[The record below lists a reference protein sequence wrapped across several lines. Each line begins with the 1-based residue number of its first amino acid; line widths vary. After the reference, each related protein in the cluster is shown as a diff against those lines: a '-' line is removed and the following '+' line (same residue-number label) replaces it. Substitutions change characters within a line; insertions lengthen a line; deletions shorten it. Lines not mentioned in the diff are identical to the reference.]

1 MADRLSRL
9 SRLSSLDTLRGLI
22 IVFMAIDH
30 ARGFIARNHPG
41 EFWGAPLPDYHGDWV
56 AFLTRLVTH
65 LCAPGFM
72 FLMGA
77 GAALFAASRTREGWS
92 PWRITGHLA
101 LRGIVLIVMG
111 QLFESTAAAYGT
123 AGAIRGETYGL
134 RVPGAPAPIS
144 VILGVLY
151 GLGSSLAI
159 AAFFVRLPAAAI
171 AVMAA
176 ACVAV
181 THWLTPDAS
190 QIAAPITA
198 VMGALVV
205 AGLAPPFVSVYPTIP
220 WLAPTLLGVAFGR
233 LLQHDRDGDRNGD
246 GDGEGTRTRAFT
258 LIGATGAAFVV
269 LFLILRLTGGIGS
282 FQPVQPGLMG
292 LLNVTK
298 YPPSLTFLLLTLGVN
313 FMLLALFQRTGAGD
327 ARWTAP
333 IRVFG
338 AAPLFF
344 FVTHLFLYGF
354 IGKWYLGG
362 ATFPVMYMW
371 WFVGLIVLY
380 LPVQMVRRVQAAA
393 AAELALEDAV
403 ARFVSSIDAISAPRT
418 PTSAKAPRPAQ
429 RAARTRRARCRRRS
443 AGTDARPSRT

>member
-1 MADRLSRL
+1 VSHRLA
-9 SRLSSLDTLRGLI
+9 RLSSLDTLRGLI

-41 EFWGAPLPDYHGDWV
+41 EFWGAPLPDYQGDWV

-77 GAALFAASRTREGWS
+77 GAALFAASRAREGWR
-92 PWRITGHLA
+92 PARIMGQLA
-101 LRGIVLIVMG
+101 LRGIVLIALG
-111 QLFESTAAAYGT
+111 QLFENTAAAYGT

-159 AAFFVRLPAAAI
+159 AALFVRLPAAVL

-176 ACVAV
+176 GCVAI

-190 QIAAPITA
+190 QIGAPINPL
-198 VMGALVV
+198 MGALVV
-205 AGLAPPFVSVYPTIP
+205 AGLAPPFVSVYPAIP

-233 LLQHDRDGDRNGD
+233 LLQRRDGEREGESDDD
-246 GDGEGTRTRAFT
+246 GASRTRAFNI
-258 LIGATGAAFVV
+258 IGAAGVAFVV
-269 LFLILRLTGGIGS
+269 LFVILRASGGIGS
-282 FQPVQPGLMG
+282 FQPVQPGWIG

-298 YPPSLTFLLLTLGVN
+298 YPPSLTFLLLTLGVD
-313 FMLLALFQRTGAGD
+313 FILLALFEHTGAG
-327 ARWTAP
+327 ASRWTAP
-333 IRVFG
+333 LRVFG
-338 AAPLFF
+338 AAPLLFF
-344 FVTHLFLYGF
+344 ITHLFLYGF

-362 ATFPVMYMW
+362 TTFPVMYMW
-371 WFVGLIVLY
+371 WFVGLVVLY
-380 LPVQMVRRVQAAA
+380 LPCKWYGEFKQQ
-393 AAELALEDAV
+393 
-403 ARFVSSIDAISAPRT
+403 
-418 PTSAKAPRPAQ
+418 RPPNSLW
-429 RAARTRRARCRRRS
+429 RLL
-443 AGTDARPSRT
+443 

>member
-1 MADRLSRL
+1 MRH
-9 SRLSSLDTLRGLI
+9 RLSSLDTLRGLI

-41 EFWGAPLPDYHGDWV
+41 EFWGAALPDYHGDWV

-77 GAALFAASRTREGWS
+77 GAALFAASRAREGWS
-92 PWRITGHLA
+92 PLRITGQLA
-101 LRGIVLIVMG
+101 LRGIVLIVIG
-111 QLFESTAAAYGT
+111 QLLENTAAAYGT
-123 AGAIRGETYGL
+123 AGAVRGENYGL

-159 AAFFVRLPAAAI
+159 AAVFVRLPAAAL

-176 ACVAV
+176 ACVAI
-181 THWLTPDAS
+181 THWVVPPAA
-190 QIAAPITA
+190 QMAAPIGP

-205 AGLAPPFVSVYPTIP
+205 AGLAPPFVAVYPTIP

-233 LLQHDRDGDRNGD
+233 LVQRDSS
-246 GDGEGTRTRAFT
+246 RAFT
-258 LIGATGAAFVV
+258 IAGATGIAFVV
-269 LFLILRLTGGIGS
+269 LFVILRASGNVGS
-282 FQPVQPGLMG
+282 FQPVQPGWIG

-298 YPPSLTFLLLTLGVN
+298 YPPSLTFLLLTLGVD
-313 FMLLALFQRTGAGD
+313 FILLSLFEQTGAGA

-344 FVTHLFLYGF
+344 FITHLFLYGF

-362 ATFPVMYMW
+362 TTFPAMYMW

-380 LPVQMVRRVQAAA
+380 LPTKWYGEFKQRRPPNS
-393 AAELALEDAV
+393 LWRML
-403 ARFVSSIDAISAPRT
+403 
-418 PTSAKAPRPAQ
+418 
-429 RAARTRRARCRRRS
+429 
-443 AGTDARPSRT
+443 

>member
-1 MADRLSRL
+1 MTERP
-9 SRLSSLDTLRGLI
+9 SRLSSLDTLRGVI

-77 GAALFAASRTREGWS
+77 GAALFAASRTRDGWK
-92 PWRITGHLA
+92 PARIIGHLA
-101 LRGIVLIVMG
+101 LRGIVLIAIG
-111 QLFESTAAAYGT
+111 QLFENTAAAYGT
-123 AGAIRGETYGL
+123 AGAIRGENYGL

-159 AAFFVRLPAAAI
+159 AAFFVRLPASVV
-171 AVMAA
+171 AVTAA

-190 QIAAPITA
+190 QIAAPIHP

-220 WLAPTLLGVAFGR
+220 WLAATLLGVAFGR
-233 LLQHDRDGDRNGD
+233 LVQRDSIRG
-246 GDGEGTRTRAFT
+246 FT
-258 LIGATGAAFVV
+258 LIGAAGIAFVV
-269 LFLILRLTGGIGS
+269 LFVLLRASGSFGS
-282 FQPVQPGLMG
+282 FQAVQPGWMG

-298 YPPSLTFLLLTLGVN
+298 YPPSLTFLLLTLGIDFIV
-313 FMLLALFQRTGAGD
+313 LALLEHTGAGA

-333 IRVFG
+333 LRVFG

-344 FVTHLFLYGF
+344 FITHLFLYGF

-362 ATFPVMYMW
+362 TTFAVMYMW
-371 WFVGLIVLY
+371 WFVGLVLLY
-380 LPVQMVRRVQAAA
+380 LPCKWYGEFKQ
-393 AAELALEDAV
+393 
-403 ARFVSSIDAISAPRT
+403 
-418 PTSAKAPRPAQ
+418 
-429 RAARTRRARCRRRS
+429 RRS
-443 AGTDARPSRT
+443 PNSLWRLL

>member
-1 MADRLSRL
+1 MSHRL

-77 GAALFAASRTREGWS
+77 GAALFAASRAREGWK
-92 PWRITGHLA
+92 PTRIMGHLA
-101 LRGIVLIVMG
+101 LRGILLILLSLLV
-111 QLFESTAAAYGT
+111 ENAASTYGT

-134 RVPGAPAPIS
+134 RVPGAPGPIS
-144 VILGVLY
+144 VILGVLC

-159 AAFFVRLPAAAI
+159 AAFFVRLPPAAL

-176 ACVAV
+176 ACVAI
-181 THWLTPDAS
+181 THWVTPDAS
-190 QIAAPITA
+190 QIGAPITP

-205 AGLAPPFVSVYPTIP
+205 AGLAPPFVSVYPVFP

-233 LLQHDRDGDRNGD
+233 LLRREGEGDRDGVDGVASVEAVDRVD
-246 GDGEGTRTRAFT
+246 GAGRTRAFNI
-258 LIGATGAAFVV
+258 IGAAGVAFVV
-269 LFLILRLTGGIGS
+269 LFVILRASGGVGS
-282 FQPVQPGLMG
+282 FQAVQPGWMG

-298 YPPSLTFLLLTLGVN
+298 YPPSLTFLLLTLGVD
-313 FMLLALFQRTGAGD
+313 FILLALLEHTGAGA

-333 IRVFG
+333 LRVFG

-344 FVTHLFLYGF
+344 FITHLFLYGF
-354 IGKWYLGG
+354 IGKWYLKGT
-362 ATFPVMYMW
+362 TFPVMYMW
-371 WFVGLIVLY
+371 WFVGLVVLY
-380 LPVQMVRRVQAAA
+380 LPCRWYGEFKQRRPPNS
-393 AAELALEDAV
+393 LW
-403 ARFVSSIDAISAPRT
+403 RMF
-418 PTSAKAPRPAQ
+418 
-429 RAARTRRARCRRRS
+429 
-443 AGTDARPSRT
+443 

>member
-1 MADRLSRL
+1 MSYRL

-41 EFWGAPLPDYHGDWV
+41 EFWGAPLPDYQGDWV

-77 GAALFAASRTREGWS
+77 GAALFAASRMREGWS
-92 PWRITGHLA
+92 PLRISGHLA
-101 LRGIVLIVMG
+101 LRGIILIVLG
-111 QLFESTAAAYGT
+111 QLFENTAAAYGT

-144 VILGVLY
+144 AILGVLY
-151 GLGSSLAI
+151 GLGSSLAV
-159 AAFFVRLPAAAI
+159 AAFFVRLPAAAL

-176 ACVAV
+176 GCVAI

-190 QIAAPITA
+190 QIGAPITPL
-198 VMGALVV
+198 MGALVV

-233 LLQHDRDGDRNGD
+233 LLQNDDEDDGTR
-246 GDGEGTRTRAFT
+246 TRTRAFT
-258 LIGATGAAFVV
+258 LIGATGVAFAV
-269 LFLILRLTGGIGS
+269 LFVILRASGGIGS
-282 FQPVQPGLMG
+282 FQPVQPGWIG

-313 FMLLALFQRTGAGD
+313 FILAALFEHTGAG
-327 ARWTAP
+327 ASRWTAP
-333 IRVFG
+333 VRVFG

-344 FVTHLFLYGF
+344 FITHLFLYGF

-362 ATFPVMYMW
+362 TTFPVMYMW
-371 WFVGLIVLY
+371 WFVGLVVLY
-380 LPVQMVRRVQAAA
+380 LPCKWYGEFKQRRPPNS
-393 AAELALEDAV
+393 LWRML
-403 ARFVSSIDAISAPRT
+403 
-418 PTSAKAPRPAQ
+418 
-429 RAARTRRARCRRRS
+429 
-443 AGTDARPSRT
+443 

>member
-1 MADRLSRL
+1 MTTHRL

-77 GAALFAASRTREGWS
+77 GAALFAASRAREGWS
-92 PWRITGHLA
+92 PWRITGQLA
-101 LRGIVLIVMG
+101 LRGVVLIV
-111 QLFESTAAAYGT
+111 LSLLVENAASAYGT
-123 AGAIRGETYGL
+123 AGAIRGENYGL
-134 RVPGAPAPIS
+134 RVPGAPGPIS

-159 AAFFVRLPAAAI
+159 AAFFVRLPAAAL
-171 AVMAA
+171 AAMAA
-176 ACVAV
+176 VCVAL

-190 QIAAPITA
+190 QFGAPIGP
-198 VMGALVV
+198 VMGALAV
-205 AGLAPPFVSVYPTIP
+205 AGLAPPLVSVYPTIP
-220 WLAPTLLGVAFGR
+220 WLAPTLLGLAFGR
-233 LLQHDRDGDRNGD
+233 LVQHDSRDSDD
-246 GDGEGTRTRAFT
+246 GASRTRAFT
-258 LIGATGAAFVV
+258 LIGAAGIAFVV
-269 LFLILRLTGGIGS
+269 LFIILRASGEIGS
-282 FQPVQPGLMG
+282 FQPVQPGWIG

-298 YPPSLTFLLLTLGVN
+298 YPPSLTFLLLTLGID
-313 FMLLALFQRTGAGD
+313 FILLALFEHTGAGA

-362 ATFPVMYMW
+362 TTFAVMYMW

-380 LPVQMVRRVQAAA
+380 LPCKWYGEFKQRRPPNS
-393 AAELALEDAV
+393 LWRML
-403 ARFVSSIDAISAPRT
+403 
-418 PTSAKAPRPAQ
+418 
-429 RAARTRRARCRRRS
+429 
-443 AGTDARPSRT
+443 

>member
-1 MADRLSRL
+1 MRH
-9 SRLSSLDTLRGLI
+9 RLSSLDTVRGLI

-72 FLMGA
+72 FLMGT

-92 PWRITGHLA
+92 PLRITGHLA
-101 LRGIVLIVMG
+101 LRGIVLIVLG
-111 QLFESTAAAYGT
+111 QLFENTAAAYGT
-123 AGAIRGETYGL
+123 AGAVRGETYGL

-144 VILGVLY
+144 AILGVLY

-159 AAFFVRLPAAAI
+159 AAFFVRLPAAALG
-171 AVMAA
+171 VMAA
-176 ACVAV
+176 ACVGV

-190 QIAAPITA
+190 QIGAPIHPLI
-198 VMGALVV
+198 GALAV
-205 AGLAPPFVSVYPTIP
+205 AGLAPPFVAVYPTIP

-233 LLQHDRDGDRNGD
+233 LVQRDSG
-246 GDGEGTRTRAFT
+246 RAFT
-258 LIGATGAAFVV
+258 VIGAAGIAFVV
-269 LFLILRLTGGIGS
+269 LFVILRASGGIGS
-282 FQPVQPGLMG
+282 FQAVQPGWIG

-298 YPPSLTFLLLTLGVN
+298 YPPSLTFLLLTLGVD
-313 FMLLALFQRTGAGD
+313 FILLALFEHTGAGGS
-327 ARWTAP
+327 RWTAP

-344 FVTHLFLYGF
+344 FITHLFLYGF

-362 ATFPVMYMW
+362 TTFPVMYMW
-371 WFVGLIVLY
+371 WFVGLVVLY
-380 LPVQMVRRVQAAA
+380 LPCKWYGEFKQRRPPNS
-393 AAELALEDAV
+393 LWRML
-403 ARFVSSIDAISAPRT
+403 
-418 PTSAKAPRPAQ
+418 
-429 RAARTRRARCRRRS
+429 
-443 AGTDARPSRT
+443 

>member
-1 MADRLSRL
+1 MLPRL

-41 EFWGAPLPDYHGDWV
+41 EFWGAALPDYQGDWV
-56 AFLTRLVTH
+56 AFLTRLITH

-92 PWRITGHLA
+92 PLRIMGHLA
-101 LRGIVLIVMG
+101 ARGILLIVLG
-111 QLFESTAAAYGT
+111 QLFENTAAAYGT
-123 AGAIRGETYGL
+123 AGAIRGENYGL

-159 AAFFVRLPAAAI
+159 AAFFIRLPAAALAAI
-171 AVMAA
+171 AAV
-176 ACVAV
+176 CVGI
-181 THWLTPDAS
+181 THWVTPDAS
-190 QIAAPITA
+190 QITAPISP

-233 LLQHDRDGDRNGD
+233 LLQGDGDRD
-246 GDGEGTRTRAFT
+246 AADTARTRTRAFT
-258 LIGATGAAFVV
+258 LIGATGAAFLV
-269 LFLILRLTGGIGS
+269 LFLILRITGGIGS
-282 FQPVQPGLMG
+282 FQPAQPGPMG

-298 YPPSLTFLLLTLGVN
+298 YPPSLTFLLLTLGVD
-313 FMLLALFQRTGAGD
+313 FILLALLQRTGAGD

-344 FVTHLFLYGF
+344 FITHLFLYGF

-362 ATFPVMYMW
+362 TTFPVMYMW
-371 WFVGLIVLY
+371 WFAGLIVLY
-380 LPVQMVRRVQAAA
+380 LPCRWYGEFKQRRPPNS
-393 AAELALEDAV
+393 LWRLL
-403 ARFVSSIDAISAPRT
+403 
-418 PTSAKAPRPAQ
+418 
-429 RAARTRRARCRRRS
+429 
-443 AGTDARPSRT
+443 

>member
-1 MADRLSRL
+1 MSYRL

-41 EFWGAPLPDYHGDWV
+41 EFWGAPLPDYQGDWV

-77 GAALFAASRTREGWS
+77 GAALFAASRMREGWS
-92 PWRITGHLA
+92 PLRISGHLA
-101 LRGIVLIVMG
+101 LRGIILIVLG
-111 QLFESTAAAYGT
+111 QLFENTAAAYGT

-144 VILGVLY
+144 AILGVLY
-151 GLGSSLAI
+151 GLGSSLAV
-159 AAFFVRLPAAAI
+159 AAFFVRLPAAAL

-176 ACVAV
+176 GCVAI

-190 QIAAPITA
+190 QIGAPITPL
-198 VMGALVV
+198 MGALVV

-233 LLQHDRDGDRNGD
+233 LLQNDDEDDGTR
-246 GDGEGTRTRAFT
+246 TRTRAFT
-258 LIGATGAAFVV
+258 LIGATGVAFAV
-269 LFLILRLTGGIGS
+269 LFVILRASGGIGS
-282 FQPVQPGLMG
+282 FQPVQPGWIG

-313 FMLLALFQRTGAGD
+313 FILAALFEHTGAG
-327 ARWTAP
+327 ASRWTAP
-333 IRVFG
+333 VRVFG

-344 FVTHLFLYGF
+344 FITHLFLYGF

-362 ATFPVMYMW
+362 TTFPVMYMW
-371 WFVGLIVLY
+371 WFVGLVVLY
-380 LPVQMVRRVQAAA
+380 LPCKWYGEFKQ
-393 AAELALEDAV
+393 
-403 ARFVSSIDAISAPRT
+403 
-418 PTSAKAPRPAQ
+418 
-429 RAARTRRARCRRRS
+429 RRS
-443 AGTDARPSRT
+443 PNSLWRML

>member
-1 MADRLSRL
+1 MTTHRL

-77 GAALFAASRTREGWS
+77 GAALFAASRAREGWS
-92 PWRITGHLA
+92 PLRITGHLA
-101 LRGIVLIVMG
+101 LRGIILIAMG
-111 QLFESTAAAYGT
+111 QLFENTAAAYGT

-159 AAFFVRLPAAAI
+159 AAFLVRLPAAAL
-171 AVMAA
+171 AVTAA
-176 ACVAV
+176 GCVGI

-190 QIAAPITA
+190 QMAAPISPL
-198 VMGALVV
+198 MGALVV
-205 AGLAPPFVSVYPTIP
+205 AGLAPPFVAVYPTIP

-233 LLQHDRDGDRNGD
+233 LAQRDSS
-246 GDGEGTRTRAFT
+246 RAFT
-258 LIGATGAAFVV
+258 LIGAAGIAFVV
-269 LFLILRLTGGIGS
+269 LFVILRASGGIGS
-282 FQPVQPGLMG
+282 FQPVQPGWIG

-298 YPPSLTFLLLTLGVN
+298 YPPSLTFLLLTLGVD
-313 FMLLALFQRTGAGD
+313 FILLALFEHTGAGA

-344 FVTHLFLYGF
+344 FITHLFLYGF

-362 ATFPVMYMW
+362 TTFATMYFW
-371 WFVGLIVLY
+371 WFVGLVVLY
-380 LPVQMVRRVQAAA
+380 LPCKWYGEFKQRRPPNS
-393 AAELALEDAV
+393 LWRML
-403 ARFVSSIDAISAPRT
+403 
-418 PTSAKAPRPAQ
+418 
-429 RAARTRRARCRRRS
+429 
-443 AGTDARPSRT
+443 

>member
-1 MADRLSRL
+1 MNR
-9 SRLSSLDTLRGLI
+9 RLSSLDTLRGLI

-41 EFWGAPLPDYHGDWV
+41 EFWGAPLPDYQGDWV

-77 GAALFAASRTREGWS
+77 GGALFAASRAREGWR
-92 PWRITGHLA
+92 PPRIMGQLA
-101 LRGIVLIVMG
+101 LRGIVLIALG
-111 QLFESTAAAYGT
+111 QLFENTAAAYGT

-151 GLGSSLAI
+151 GLGSSLAL
-159 AAFFVRLPAAAI
+159 AAFCVRLPAAVVA
-171 AVMAA
+171 AMAA
-176 ACVAV
+176 ACVAI

-190 QIAAPITA
+190 QIAAPINP

-205 AGLAPPFVSVYPTIP
+205 AGLAPPFVSVYPAIP

-233 LLQHDRDGDRNGD
+233 LLQNDNA
-246 GDGEGTRTRAFT
+246 GTRTRAFT
-258 LIGATGAAFVV
+258 LIGATGIAFVMLFV
-269 LFLILRLTGGIGS
+269 LLRASGGIGS
-282 FQPVQPGLMG
+282 FQPVQPGWIG

-298 YPPSLTFLLLTLGVN
+298 YPPSLTFLLLTLGVD
-313 FMLLALFQRTGAGD
+313 FILLALFEHTGAG
-327 ARWTAP
+327 ASRWTAP

-344 FVTHLFLYGF
+344 FITHLFLYGF

-362 ATFPVMYMW
+362 TTFPVMYMW
-371 WFVGLIVLY
+371 WFVGLSALY
-380 LPVQMVRRVQAAA
+380 LPCKWYGEFKQRRPPNS
-393 AAELALEDAV
+393 LWRLL
-403 ARFVSSIDAISAPRT
+403 
-418 PTSAKAPRPAQ
+418 
-429 RAARTRRARCRRRS
+429 
-443 AGTDARPSRT
+443 